1 MRIDHAALFCRDL
14 EQMRQFFIDYFDA
27 RSNEQYHNP
36 RTGLRTYILTF
47 TEGSTRLELMQRT
60 EQREPS
66 SSLEWPSRDGR
77 RQSQRPDIQDADPSQ
92 PTIGYVHLSFAVG
105 SRKGVDLL
113 TRRLAAD
120 GYTVTSDPRTT
131 GDGYYESSILGP
143 EGIQI
148 EVTE

>member
-14 EQMRQFFIDYFDA
+14 EQMRQFFI
-27 RSNEQYHNP
+27 
-36 RTGLRTYILTF
+36 GYI
-47 TEGSTRLELMQRT
+47 
-60 EQREPS
+60 
-66 SSLEWPSRDGR
+66 
-77 RQSQRPDIQDADPSQ
+77 
-92 PTIGYVHLSFAVG
+92 HLSFAVS
-105 SRKGVDLL
+105 SRKGVDLF

>member
-1 MRIDHAALFCRDL
+1 
-14 EQMRQFFIDYFDA
+14 MRQFFIDYFDA

-36 RTGLRTYILTF
+36 RTGLRTYILSF

-120 GYTVTSDPRTT
+120 GYTITSGPRTT